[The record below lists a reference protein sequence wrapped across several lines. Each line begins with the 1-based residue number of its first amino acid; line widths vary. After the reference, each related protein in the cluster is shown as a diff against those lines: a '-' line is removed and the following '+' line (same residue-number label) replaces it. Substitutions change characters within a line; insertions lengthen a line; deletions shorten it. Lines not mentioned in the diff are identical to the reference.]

1 VPYSIKFSQTHF
13 AEKTYLLR
21 ELRVHIKRIRA
32 PIIAGLLLLMLILP
46 QLTLADELIIYNVGA
61 YSSLTSAIIHWET
74 NLASNSTVNYGTS
87 LPLTH
92 TVSDSSM
99 VTDHNIFLPD
109 LTAGTEYYYELY
121 SNGVRSPA
129 TPDVYWSFTTLTIG
143 AYSIILEP
151 ACGTCGEATGGLCG
165 QVIRVTVVVAA
176 PGTYYICWD
185 SLTAAGVVGTFIATT
200 AGGRTLEFYLPE
212 ATKGNHTVYLADSTY
227 ASKASA
233 TFEVFPSV
241 KINPEEGP
249 VGTNVTLNGYGF
261 TASQNIQ
268 VKFMND
274 KSEVIAIA
282 GTTTAGAK
290 GSWTASYAIPATP
303 AGGYIFRIEA
313 KEGTVFVGWVDKDF
327 RVTPKITV
335 TPGSGTVGQT
345 VEVKGT
351 GFQNKE
357 KDIQITFDGEVRRKG
372 GIAVDEN
379 GSWTAAITIPP
390 RQSGTYKIVA
400 SGALTRARDVEGVDF
415 ILGPGILVEPSLAY
429 VGDAIT
435 IKGGGFR
442 PLETSIQVSFGGQI
456 VATVATANVNGCW
469 NTSFVLPPSPYGG
482 NSVSARGD
490 ITAPVTN
497 TLTVKAKIEGIS
509 PVEGAPGD
517 SVSLTGSGFSG
528 NKKLTV
534 TVGGVAVTVPANMQ
548 TPSNGNV
555 VISFRVPKGNTE
567 GIRTLVVTDEGGATA
582 SVNFT
587 VTKKTLSTTPLP
599 ISPEDSKLRS
609 GIVTFNWQGVTG
621 GTGYTYTLEISRTA
635 DSGNIWSKS
644 GITESSYT
652 LTDSP
657 TVTETL
663 PPGTYYWRVKIV
675 DDYGNEGAWSNSI
688 EFTVSPIP
696 TWVWVL
702 VGLVVLVILM
712 VVAYRETKFKV
723 TE

>member
-1 VPYSIKFSQTHF
+1 
-13 AEKTYLLR
+13 
-21 ELRVHIKRIRA
+21 VHIKRTWA
-32 PIIAGLLLLMLILP
+32 PIIAGLLLLMLLLP
-46 QLTLADELIIYNVGA
+46 QLALADELVIYNVGA

-74 NLASNSTVNYGTS
+74 NLTSNSTVNYGTS

-129 TPDVYWSFTTLTIG
+129 TPGVYWSFTTLTIG

-151 ACGTCGEATGGLCG
+151 ACGACGEATGGLCG
-165 QVIRVTVVVAA
+165 QVIRVTAVVAA

-200 AGGRTLEFYLPE
+200 AGSRTLEFSLPE

-274 KSEVIAIA
+274 KNEVIAVA

-290 GSWTASYAIPATP
+290 GSWTAFYTIPATP
-303 AGGYIFRIEA
+303 AGGYTFEIQA
-313 KEGTVFVGWVDKDF
+313 WEGTVWVGWVSKYF
-327 RVTPKITV
+327 KVTPKIAV

-379 GSWTAAITIPP
+379 GSWTADITIPP
-390 RQSGTYKIVA
+390 RQSGTYKIDA
-400 SGALTRARDVEGVDF
+400 SGALTRARDVEDVDF
-415 ILGPGILVEPSLAY
+415 LLGPGILVEPNLAY
-429 VGDAIT
+429 VGETIT
-435 IKGGGFR
+435 VKGGGFR
-442 PLETSIQVSFGGQI
+442 PLETSIQVSFGGQV

-469 NTSFVLPPSPYGG
+469 NTSFVLPPSPYGD

-497 TLTVKAKIEGIS
+497 TLTVKAKILEIS

-517 SVSLTGSGFSG
+517 SVSLTGNGFHGSQ
-528 NKKLTV
+528 KLTV
-534 TVGGVAVTVPANMQ
+534 TIGGTAASGDMRTQ
-548 TPSNGNV
+548 TNGNV
-555 VISFRVPKGNTE
+555 VISFRVPKGSTE
-567 GIRTLVVTDEGGATA
+567 GIRTLVVSDEGGATA

-609 GIVTFNWQGVTG
+609 GIVTFKWQGVTG
-621 GTGYTYTLEISRTA
+621 STGYTYTLEISQTA
-635 DSGNIWSKS
+635 GSAPIWSKS

-675 DDYGNEGAWSNSI
+675 DDYGNEGAWSDYI

-702 VGLVVLVILM
+702 VGLVVLVVLM

>member
-1 VPYSIKFSQTHF
+1 
-13 AEKTYLLR
+13 
-21 ELRVHIKRIRA
+21 VHIKRIQA
-32 PIIAGLLLLMLILP
+32 PIIAGLLLLTLILAP
-46 QLTLADELIIYNVGA
+46 LALADELIIYNVGA

-87 LPLTH
+87 SLSLTH

-121 SNGVRSPA
+121 SNGIRSPA
-129 TPDVYWSFTTLTIG
+129 TPGVYWSFTTLTIG

-151 ACGTCGEATGGLCG
+151 ACGTCGEATGGSCG

-200 AGGRTLEFYLPE
+200 AGSRTLEFYLPE

-241 KINPEEGP
+241 KIAPEEGP

-261 TASQNIQ
+261 AASQGIQ
-268 VKFMND
+268 VEFMND

-290 GSWTASYAIPATP
+290 GSWTASYTIPATP
-303 AGGYIFRIEA
+303 AGGYTFEIEA
-313 KEGTVFVGWVDKDF
+313 KEGTVWVGWVNKYF
-327 RVTPKITV
+327 RVTPQITV

-379 GSWTAAITIPP
+379 GSWTAGITIPP

-400 SGALTRARDVEGVDF
+400 SGALTRARDVESVDF

-429 VGDAIT
+429 VGDTIT
-435 IKGGGFR
+435 VNGGGFR

-469 NTSFVLPPSPYGG
+469 NTSFVLPPSPYGE
-482 NSVSARGD
+482 NSISARGD

-497 TLTVKAKIEGIS
+497 TLTVKAKIEAIS
-509 PVEGAPGD
+509 PDEGSPGD
-517 SVSLTGSGFSG
+517 SISLTGSGFSG

-548 TPSNGNV
+548 TQSNGNV
-555 VISFRVPKGNTE
+555 VVSFRVPKGSTE
-567 GIRTLVVTDEGGATA
+567 GIQTLVVTDEGGATA
-582 SVNFT
+582 SVDFT

-599 ISPEDSKLRS
+599 ISPKDSKLRS
-609 GIVTFNWQGVTG
+609 GIVTFKWQGTTG
-621 GTGYTYTLEISRTA
+621 GTGYTYTLEISQTA
-635 DSGNIWSKS
+635 GNGNIWSKS
-644 GITESSYT
+644 GIAESSYT
-652 LTDSP
+652 LTED
-657 TVTETL
+657 EAL
-663 PPGTYYWRVKIV
+663 PKGTYYWRVKIV
-675 DDYGNEGAWSNSI
+675 DDYGNEGAWSDSI
-688 EFTVSPIP
+688 KFTVSPIP
-696 TWVWVL
+696 TWVWVV
-702 VGLVVLVILM
+702 VGLVVLVVLM

>member
-1 VPYSIKFSQTHF
+1 V
-13 AEKTYLLR
+13 R
-21 ELRVHIKRIRA
+21 IKRIRA
-32 PIIAGLLLLMLILP
+32 PIIAGLLLLVLLLP
-46 QLTLADELIIYNVGA
+46 QLALADELVIYNVGA

-109 LTAGTEYYYELY
+109 LTAGTEYYYEIY

-151 ACGTCGEATGGLCG
+151 ACGACGEATGGLCG
-165 QVIRVTVVVAA
+165 QVIRVTAVVAA

-261 TASQNIQ
+261 TASQQLKIFFNG
-268 VKFMND
+268 VELASK
-274 KSEVIAIA
+274 
-282 GTTTAGAK
+282 TADSK
-290 GSWTASYAIPATP
+290 GSWTLNCTMPDTP
-303 AGGYIFRIEA
+303 AGGYTFDIKA
-313 KEGTVFVGWVDKDF
+313 LEGAGLWVTWVSKYF
-327 RVTPKITV
+327 KVTPKITV

-372 GIAVDEN
+372 GIAVNEN
-379 GSWTAAITIPP
+379 GSWTADISIPP

-429 VGDAIT
+429 MGDTIT

-442 PLETSIQVSFGGQI
+442 PLETSIQVSFGGQV

-469 NTSFVLPPSPYGG
+469 NTSFVLPPSPYGE

-555 VISFRVPKGNTE
+555 VISFRVPKGSTE

-599 ISPEDSKLRS
+599 ISPKDSKLRS

-675 DDYGNEGAWSNSI
+675 DDYGNEGAWSDSI

>member
-1 VPYSIKFSQTHF
+1 M
-13 AEKTYLLR
+13 
-21 ELRVHIKRIRA
+21 HIKQIRA
-32 PIIAGLLLLMLILP
+32 PIIAGLLLLVLLLP
-46 QLTLADELIIYNVGA
+46 QLALADELIIYNVGA

-121 SNGVRSPA
+121 SNGIRSPA

-165 QVIRVTVVVAA
+165 QVIRVTAVVAA

-261 TASQNIQ
+261 AASQQLKIFFNG
-268 VKFMND
+268 VELASK
-274 KSEVIAIA
+274 
-282 GTTTAGAK
+282 TADSK
-290 GSWTASYAIPATP
+290 GSWTLNCTMPDTP
-303 AGGYIFRIEA
+303 AGGYTFDIKA
-313 KEGTVFVGWVDKDF
+313 LEGAGLWVTWVSKYF
-327 RVTPKITV
+327 KVTPKITV

-372 GIAVDEN
+372 GIAVEEN

-429 VGDAIT
+429 VGDTIT
-435 IKGGGFR
+435 LKGGGFR
-442 PLETSIQVSFGGQI
+442 PLETSIQVSFGGQV

-469 NTSFVLPPSPYGG
+469 NTSFVLPPSPYGE

-509 PVEGAPGD
+509 PDEGSPGD
-517 SVSLTGSGFSG
+517 SISLTGSGFSG

-548 TPSNGNV
+548 TQSNGNV
-555 VISFRVPKGNTE
+555 VISFRVPKGSTE

-587 VTKKTLSTTPLP
+587 VTKKTLSITPLP
-599 ISPEDSKLRS
+599 ISPKDSKLRS

-675 DDYGNEGAWSNSI
+675 DDYGNEGAWSDSI

-702 VGLVVLVILM
+702 VGLIVLVILM

>member
-1 VPYSIKFSQTHF
+1 
-13 AEKTYLLR
+13 
-21 ELRVHIKRIRA
+21 
-32 PIIAGLLLLMLILP
+32 
-46 QLTLADELIIYNVGA
+46 
-61 YSSLTSAIIHWET
+61 
-74 NLASNSTVNYGTS
+74 
-87 LPLTH
+87 
-92 TVSDSSM
+92 M

-109 LTAGTEYYYELY
+109 LNPGTKYYFEVI

-129 TPDVYWSFTTLTIG
+129 TPDVYWSFTTLTVG

-165 QVIRVTVVVAA
+165 QVIRVTAVVAG

-185 SLTAAGVVGTFIATT
+185 SPTGNIVVTFTATGAGSHM
-200 AGGRTLEFYLPE
+200 LEFYLPE
-212 ATKGNHTVYLADSTY
+212 ATKGIHHVYLTIGIDK
-227 ASKASA
+227 KAEA

-249 VGTNVTLNGYGF
+249 VGTNITLNGYGF
-261 TASQNIQ
+261 TASQGIQ
-268 VKFMND
+268 VNFMND

-290 GSWTASYAIPATP
+290 GSWTASYTIPATP
-303 AGGYIFRIEA
+303 AGGYTFDIKA
-313 KEGTVFVGWVDKDF
+313 LEGAGLWVTWISKNF
-327 RVTPKITV
+327 KVTPKITV

-372 GIAVDEN
+372 GIAVNEN

-429 VGDAIT
+429 VGDTIT
-435 IKGGGFR
+435 VKGGGFR
-442 PLETSIQVSFGGQI
+442 PLETSIQVSFGGQV

-469 NTSFVLPPSPYGG
+469 NTSFVLPPSPYGE

-490 ITAPVTN
+490 ITAPVMN
-497 TLTVKAKIEGIS
+497 NLTVKAKIEGIS

-517 SVSLTGSGFSG
+517 SVSLTGNGFHGSQ
-528 NKKLTV
+528 KLTV
-534 TVGGVAVTVPANMQ
+534 TIGGTAASGDMRTQ
-548 TPSNGNV
+548 TNGNV
-555 VISFRVPKGNTE
+555 VISFRVPKGSTE

-599 ISPEDSKLRS
+599 ISPSNSTLRS
-609 GIVTFNWQGVTG
+609 GMVTFRWQGTG
-621 GTGYTYTLEISRTA
+621 SAGYTYTLEISQTA
-635 DSGNIWSKS
+635 GAGNIWSKS
-644 GITESSYT
+644 NITESSYT
-652 LTDSP
+652 LSEGEALT
-657 TVTETL
+657 
-663 PPGTYYWRVKIV
+663 PGTYYWRVKIA
-675 DDYGNEGAWSNSI
+675 DDYGNAGNWSDSI
-688 EFTVSPIP
+688 KFTVAPIP
-696 TWVWVL
+696 TWVWVV
-702 VGLVVLVILM
+702 VGLVVLVGLM

>member
-1 VPYSIKFSQTHF
+1 M
-13 AEKTYLLR
+13 LL
-21 ELRVHIKRIRA
+21 
-32 PIIAGLLLLMLILP
+32 LP
-46 QLTLADELIIYNVGA
+46 QLALADELIIYSVGA

-92 TVSDSSM
+92 SVSDSNM

-121 SNGVRSPA
+121 SNGIRSPA
-129 TPDVYWSFTTLTIG
+129 TPDVYWSFTTLTVG

-165 QVIRVTVVVAA
+165 QVIRVTAVVAG

-185 SLTAAGVVGTFIATT
+185 SLAAWNPSTSTGTVATFATTGAGV
-200 AGGRTLEFYLPE
+200 RTLEFYLPE
-212 ATKGNHTVYLADSTY
+212 ATKGNHTVYLTDSTY

-241 KINPEEGP
+241 KIAPEEGP

-261 TASQNIQ
+261 ATSQQLKIFFNGVELASKTADS
-268 VKFMND
+268 
-274 KSEVIAIA
+274 
-282 GTTTAGAK
+282 K
-290 GSWTASYAIPATP
+290 GSWTLNCIMPDTP
-303 AGGYIFRIEA
+303 AGGYTFDIKA
-313 KEGTVFVGWVDKDF
+313 LEGAGLWVTWVSKYF
-327 RVTPKITV
+327 KVTPQITV

-379 GSWTAAITIPP
+379 GSWTAGITIPP

-415 ILGPGILVEPSLAY
+415 ILGPGILVEPNLAY
-429 VGDAIT
+429 VGDTIT

-442 PLETSIQVSFGGQI
+442 PLETSIQVSFGGQV

-469 NTSFVLPPSPYGG
+469 NTSFVLPPSPYGD

-509 PVEGAPGD
+509 PAEGSPGD
-517 SVSLTGSGFSG
+517 SISLTGSGFGS

-534 TVGGVAVTVPANMQ
+534 TVGGVAVTAPANMQ
-548 TPSNGNV
+548 TQSNGNV
-555 VISFRVPKGNTE
+555 VISFRVPKGSTE

-599 ISPEDSKLRS
+599 ISPKDSKLRS

-621 GTGYTYTLEISRTA
+621 STGYTYTLEINRTA
-635 DSGNIWSKS
+635 SSGNIWSKS

-652 LTDSP
+652 LTED
-657 TVTETL
+657 EAL
-663 PPGTYYWRVKIV
+663 PKGTYYWRVKIV
-675 DDYGNEGAWSNSI
+675 DDYGNEGAWSDSI

-702 VGLVVLVILM
+702 VGLVVLVGLM

>member
-1 VPYSIKFSQTHF
+1 M
-13 AEKTYLLR
+13 
-21 ELRVHIKRIRA
+21 HIKQIRA
-32 PIIAGLLLLMLILP
+32 PIIAGLLLLVLLLP
-46 QLTLADELIIYNVGA
+46 QLALADELIIYNVGA

-121 SNGVRSPA
+121 SNGIRSPA

-165 QVIRVTVVVAA
+165 QVIRVTAVVAA

-241 KINPEEGP
+241 KIAPEEGP

-261 TASQNIQ
+261 AASQQLKIFFNG
-268 VKFMND
+268 VELASK
-274 KSEVIAIA
+274 
-282 GTTTAGAK
+282 TADSK
-290 GSWTASYAIPATP
+290 GSWTLNCTMPDTP
-303 AGGYIFRIEA
+303 AGGYTFDIKA
-313 KEGTVFVGWVDKDF
+313 LEGAGLWVTWVSKYF
-327 RVTPKITV
+327 KVTPKITV

-372 GIAVDEN
+372 GIAVEEN

-429 VGDAIT
+429 VGDTIT
-435 IKGGGFR
+435 LKGGGFR
-442 PLETSIQVSFGGQI
+442 PLETSIQVSFGGQV

-469 NTSFVLPPSPYGG
+469 NTSFVLPPSPYGE

-509 PVEGAPGD
+509 PDEGSPGD
-517 SVSLTGSGFSG
+517 SISLTGSGFSG

-548 TPSNGNV
+548 TQSNGNV
-555 VISFRVPKGNTE
+555 VISFRVPKGSTE

-587 VTKKTLSTTPLP
+587 VTKKTLSITPLP
-599 ISPEDSKLRS
+599 ISPKDSKLRS

-675 DDYGNEGAWSNSI
+675 DDYGNEGAWSDSI

-702 VGLVVLVILM
+702 VGLIVLVILM

>member
-1 VPYSIKFSQTHF
+1 
-13 AEKTYLLR
+13 
-21 ELRVHIKRIRA
+21 
-32 PIIAGLLLLMLILP
+32 
-46 QLTLADELIIYNVGA
+46 
-61 YSSLTSAIIHWET
+61 
-74 NLASNSTVNYGTS
+74 
-87 LPLTH
+87 
-92 TVSDSSM
+92 
-99 VTDHNIFLPD
+99 
-109 LTAGTEYYYELY
+109 
-121 SNGVRSPA
+121 
-129 TPDVYWSFTTLTIG
+129 
-143 AYSIILEP
+143 
-151 ACGTCGEATGGLCG
+151 
-165 QVIRVTVVVAA
+165 
-176 PGTYYICWD
+176 
-185 SLTAAGVVGTFIATT
+185 
-200 AGGRTLEFYLPE
+200 
-212 ATKGNHTVYLADSTY
+212 LADSTY
-227 ASKASA
+227 ANKASA

-261 TASQNIQ
+261 AASQQLKIFFNG
-268 VKFMND
+268 VELASK
-274 KSEVIAIA
+274 
-282 GTTTAGAK
+282 TADSK
-290 GSWTASYAIPATP
+290 GSWTLNCTMPDTP
-303 AGGYIFRIEA
+303 AGGYTFDIKA
-313 KEGTVFVGWVDKDF
+313 LEGAGLWVTWVSKYF
-327 RVTPKITV
+327 KVTPKITV

-372 GIAVDEN
+372 GIAVEEN

-429 VGDAIT
+429 VGDTIT

-442 PLETSIQVSFGGQI
+442 PLETSIQVSFGGQV

-469 NTSFVLPPSPYGG
+469 NTSFVLPPSPYGE

-509 PVEGAPGD
+509 PDEGSPGD
-517 SVSLTGSGFSG
+517 SISLTGSGFSG

-548 TPSNGNV
+548 TQSNGNV
-555 VISFRVPKGNTE
+555 VISFRVPKGSTE

-587 VTKKTLSTTPLP
+587 VTKKTLSITPLP
-599 ISPEDSKLRS
+599 ISPKDSKLRS

-675 DDYGNEGAWSNSI
+675 DDYGNEGAWSDSI